1 MEKEKV
7 PQDKGN
13 LTKNN
18 LKELLYATD
27 ENGDY
32 TTTLSTGWEP
42 KTIALSN
49 SIDDINERIAKAKM
63 QVETGEASPICYYME
78 LNKMDLTILA
88 SYVGMW
94 KWRVKRHF
102 KPSVFAKLN
111 DTILQKYADAFEISI
126 AELKNIKKTNAN

>member
-27 ENGDY
+27 ENGEY

-49 SIDDINERIAKAKM
+49 SIDDINERIAEAKM
-63 QVETGEASPICYYME
+63 QVQIGDVSPIAYYME
-78 LNKMDLTILA
+78 LNKMDLTILS

-102 KPSVFAKLN
+102 NPNVFSKLSN
-111 DTILQKYADAFEISI
+111 TILQKYADAFEISI
-126 AELKNIKKTNAN
+126 AELKNIKSD

>member
-13 LTKNN
+13 LTHNN
-18 LKELLYATD
+18 LKELVYATD
-27 ENGDY
+27 ENGNY
-32 TTTLSTGWEP
+32 TTALSTGWEP

-49 SIDDINERIAKAKM
+49 SIDDINERIADAKQ
-63 QVETGEASPICYYME
+63 QVENGQLSPICYYME
-78 LNKMDLTILA
+78 INKMDLNILA

-102 KPSVFAKLN
+102 KPNIFARLN
-111 DTILQKYADAFEISI
+111 DTILQKYADAFEISVT
-126 AELKNIKKTNAN
+126 ELKNIKTA

>member
-1 MEKEKV
+1 MEKENV

-32 TTTLSTGWEP
+32 TTTLSSGWEP

-49 SIDDINERIAKAKM
+49 SIDDIKERIADAKQ
-63 QVETGEASPICYYME
+63 QVVNGEVSPICYYME
-78 LNKMDLTILA
+78 VNKMDLTILA
-88 SYVGMW
+88 SYVGLW

-102 KPSVFAKLN
+102 KPNIFAKLN
-111 DTILQKYADAFEISI
+111 DKTLQKYADAFEISVQ
-126 AELKNIKKTNAN
+126 ELKNIKTD

>member
-7 PQDKGN
+7 PQDKSN

-18 LKELLYATD
+18 VKELLYATD
-27 ENGDY
+27 ADGNY

-49 SIDDINERIAKAKM
+49 SIDEINERIAEAKM
-63 QVETGEASPICYYME
+63 QVEIGEVSPICYYME
-78 LNKMDLTILA
+78 VNKMDLTILA

-102 KPSVFAKLN
+102 KPTVFAKLN
-111 DTILQKYADAFEISI
+111 ESILKKYADAFEISV
-126 AELKNIKKTNAN
+126 AELKNIKTD

>member
-1 MEKEKV
+1 MEKENV
-7 PQDKGN
+7 PQDKSN

-18 LKELLYATD
+18 VKELLYATD
-27 ENGDY
+27 ENGEY

-49 SIDDINERIAKAKM
+49 SIDDIKERIAEARL
-63 QVETGEASPICYYME
+63 QVEKGEASPICYYME

-102 KPSVFAKLN
+102 NPKNFATLSTK
-111 DTILQKYADAFEISI
+111 ILQKYADAFEISI
-126 AELKNIKKTNAN
+126 AELKNIKD